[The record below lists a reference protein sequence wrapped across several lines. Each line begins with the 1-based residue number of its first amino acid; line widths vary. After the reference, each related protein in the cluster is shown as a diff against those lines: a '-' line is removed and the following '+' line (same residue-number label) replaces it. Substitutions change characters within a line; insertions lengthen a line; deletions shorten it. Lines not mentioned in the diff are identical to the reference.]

1 MCTTMPE
8 LLSASD
14 VRSRWSEVL
23 RRTVNDRQPVAIERA
38 GVDRAVLIGAEE
50 LDRLLLDFT
59 FHAEVFFEGGVVSVW
74 LPELAL
80 YGRGESFDD
89 ARDDLVQEVRD
100 YVDEYVEE
108 APLYLRAPNR
118 ADHFPY
124 VMRAL
129 VSDALGRL
137 PETLFPTDRPVAAA

>member
-1 MCTTMPE
+1 MPE

-14 VRSRWSEVL
+14 VRNRWSEVF
-23 RRTVNDRQPVAIERA
+23 RHAAEGSPVAIERG

-50 LDRLLLDFT
+50 LGRLLENYAFRPD
-59 FHAEVFFEGGVVSVW
+59 VFFEADAVTVW

-80 YGRGESFDD
+80 YGRGESFDA
-89 ARDDLVQEVRD
+89 ARDDLIEEVRA

-124 VMRAL
+124 VMKAL

-137 PETLFPTDRPVAAA
+137 PETLFVTREPVAAA